1 MSIRKRMKY
10 LLVIL
15 SVSLG
20 VVSQMLLKKSA
31 QTDYAVWWREY
42 LNGWVVSGYALMVVS
57 LLINLFAI
65 HLGVLAQEVSIIE
78 SLSYL
83 LIPTAAWLIYKEPIT
98 KRRLVAILIIML
110 GAIIFFLHP
119 NGWWGMRL

>member
-1 MSIRKRMKY
+1 MKY

-31 QTDYAVWWREY
+31 QTDYAIWWREY

-83 LIPTAAWLIYKEPIT
+83 LIPLAAWLIYKEPIT

-110 GAIIFFLHP
+110 GAVVFFLQP